1 MTYHSADTY
10 SSLFNRLEL
19 NPPFSAGAA
28 EDGQPPIDFGAG
40 IPDFPV
46 LPTDDY
52 AASVARLMNG
62 PEAYTALSYSAY
74 PGIRQLRE
82 LIARH
87 RHVPVD
93 NVLITNGAMNGIYL
107 SVASLINPG
116 DHIAVENP
124 TFPFALK
131 IFRQAQA
138 IIDPITTDANGIDV
152 DALEQ
157 RLAAGERLKILYT
170 IPDFQNPTGSVLAAE
185 RKARIAALAERY
197 GFTILSDNPYRD
209 LWFDAEPA
217 EWPQPLR
224 ELERDSPLIEIGSFS
239 KIFGPGWRVGWI
251 ITDQERIAKLASFRR
266 SVDGH
271 TSGVSQLALAGLI
284 GRDNGWFDRLLSRE
298 RGLYAGKASALTN
311 ALLAEFG
318 DDIALRH
325 PQGGYF
331 LWVRFVERFDPALPH
346 NARALA
352 DAHVHLVPGDVFYP
366 SDSGTHTA
374 RLAFSHLTTES
385 LVEGARRIAAA
396 LKNQTR

>member
-1 MTYHSADTY
+1 MTNRDSYSA
-10 SSLFNRLEL
+10 LFHRLEL

-46 LPTDDY
+46 LPTADY
-52 AASVARLMNG
+52 TAAFAEVMASPQR
-62 PEAYTALSYSAY
+62 YTALSYSAY
-74 PGIRQLRE
+74 PGIRELRE
-82 LIARH
+82 LVASH

-107 SVASLINPG
+107 SCAALIDPG

-138 IIDPITTDANGIDV
+138 VIDPIATDADGIDV
-152 DALEQ
+152 DAFEA
-157 RLAAGERLKILYT
+157 RLKAGERFKVLYT
-170 IPDFQNPTGSVLAAE
+170 IPDFQNPTGSVLPAE
-185 RKARIAALAERY
+185 RKARLVELADRY

-217 EWPQPLR
+217 EWPQEAR
-224 ELERDSPLIEIGSFS
+224 ELDAGSPLIEVGSFS
-239 KIFGPGWRVGWI
+239 KLFGPGWRVGWI
-251 ITDQERIAKLASFRR
+251 VTDRERVARLASFRR

-271 TSGVSQLALAGLI
+271 TSGVSQLALATLL
-284 GRDNGWFDRLLSRE
+284 GRADGWFDRLLDAE
-298 RGLYAGKASALTN
+298 RALYAAKAATLTDALTD
-311 ALLAEFG
+311 AFG
-318 DDIALRH
+318 DRIALRR

-331 LWVRFVERFDPALPH
+331 LWARFAERLDPALPD

-352 DAHVHLVPGDVFYP
+352 AAHVHLVPGDVFHP

-374 RLAFSHLTTES
+374 RLAFSHLPAET
-385 LVEGARRIAAA
+385 LAEGARRIAEA
-396 LKNQTR
+396 LLGRD